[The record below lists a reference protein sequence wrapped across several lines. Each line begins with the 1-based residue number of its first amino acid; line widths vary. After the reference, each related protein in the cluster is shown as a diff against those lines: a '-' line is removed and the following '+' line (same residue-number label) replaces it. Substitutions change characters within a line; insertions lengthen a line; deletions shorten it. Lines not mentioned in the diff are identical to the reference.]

1 MSGAHSPIAQFDI
14 TPIVPL
20 AFNGVDI
27 SFTNSSLWM
36 VLVLLSMMTLFSLGL
51 RRATLVPGRLQNV
64 VEMTYELIANMVR
77 GNVGPDGMRYLPIVF
92 SLFLF
97 VMLSNLLGML
107 PFSFTVTSHIIVTFA
122 LAAFI
127 FIGVTL
133 IGLIRHGLHFFS
145 LFLPSGTPLWLAPLM
160 VPIEVFA
167 YLARPLTLSVR
178 LAANMM
184 AGHITLKVIAGFVG
198 SLLLA
203 GGAISVL
210 AIAPLALTIILTG
223 FEFLVAVLQAY
234 IFTIL
239 TCIYLNDAVNLH

>member
-1 MSGAHSPIAQFDI
+1 MSGGHSPIAQFEI
-14 TPIVPL
+14 HPILPL
-20 AFNGVDI
+20 SINGVDV

-36 VLVLLSMMTLFSLGL
+36 VIALFTLITLFSLGL
-51 RRATLVPGRLQNV
+51 RRATLVPGRLQSL
-64 VEMTYELIANMVR
+64 VEATYELVADMVR
-77 GNVGPDGMRYLPIVF
+77 SNVGPDGMRYLPIVF

-107 PFSFTVTSHIIVTFA
+107 PGSFTVTSHIIITFA
-122 LAAFI
+122 MAAFI
-127 FIGVTL
+127 FVGVTL

-145 LFLPSGTPLWLAPLM
+145 LFLPTGTPWILAPLM
-160 VPIEVFA
+160 VPIEFFA

-198 SLLLA
+198 SLLTV
-203 GGAISVL
+203 GGAMSVL
-210 AIAPLALTIILTG
+210 AIAPLALTVILTG

-239 TCIYLNDAVNLH
+239 TCIYLNDSVNLH